1 MKKVILLFFLALSQL
16 AYSQK
21 IEFDKVEGDKRYIF
35 CSHQSIRDFKDQT
48 VLYVALY
55 ASQYKDQT
63 FYDLSIKA
71 VQQTEITIPKGS
83 ELLIKLMDDS
93 IITLTT
99 PMDYSDKI
107 GEVKN
112 VGGYVFT
119 QYTVTPTYSITPE
132 QIELICKGVKKIRI
146 KNLLEPIDKEFKKD
160 KIGKIIT
167 KEYKLLQEALAKT
180 SPNDDSN
187 F

>member
-1 MKKVILLFFLALSQL
+1 MLVSQL

-21 IEFDKVEGDKRYIF
+21 IEFDKIEGDKRFIF

-55 ASQYKDQT
+55 ASQFKDQT
-63 FYDLSIKA
+63 FYDLNIKA
-71 VQQTEITIPKGS
+71 VQQTGITIPKGS

-93 IITLTT
+93 VITLKAQ
-99 PMDYSDKI
+99 MDYSDKI

-112 VGGYVFT
+112 AGGYVFT
-119 QYTVTPTYSITPE
+119 QYTVTPSYQITPE
-132 QIELICKGVKKIRI
+132 QIELICNGVKKIRI
-146 KNLLEPIDKEFKKD
+146 KNELEPIDKEFKKD

-167 KEYKLLQEALAKT
+167 KEYKLLKDALSKP
-180 SPNDDSN
+180 SPSDDSS